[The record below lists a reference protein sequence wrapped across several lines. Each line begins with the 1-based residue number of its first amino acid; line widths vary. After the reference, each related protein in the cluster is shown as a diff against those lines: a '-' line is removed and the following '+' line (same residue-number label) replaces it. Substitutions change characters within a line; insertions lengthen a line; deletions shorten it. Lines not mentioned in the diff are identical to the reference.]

1 MKKLI
6 SLLVVLATLLSCF
19 MLTVSADNQIVSDE
33 GRLPF
38 EDVKENHWFYNAVK
52 FCYSNDIVSG
62 MNAYTFGFSG
72 QLTRAQFVTM
82 LANLENVNTGAYTVN
97 KFTDVKSNHWYYGAV
112 AWAYNEGIVSG
123 MTDTTFAPNG
133 VLTRAQLAT
142 VMRNYMSGKYSVTI
156 NNSVL
161 DQFTDKPK
169 AEYWYYD
176 AMVFAVS
183 TGLLSGNSNG
193 TLAATG
199 NVTRAQ
205 AAVIFESF
213 MNNYFYGSCAHS
225 FTSANCTVAST
236 CTKCGMVN
244 GLPVGH
250 ILSAYDCKTGGT
262 CMACDAYVKPSS
274 ILHNFTAATCTKPAT
289 CSRCYAARGEALG
302 HKWKAATCTTPK
314 TCTVCKAT
322 EGSAKGHNWK
332 AATCTAPKTC
342 VVCNKTEGYGI
353 GHNYSGNSCTRCGT
367 ASPYAKVSYNIKQK
381 GTYDKAT
388 NCYVYLEH
396 VGQGMA
402 VAVGYDASNGDL
414 AVVFHGQY
422 TDGAYD
428 VTTVFLPKSGTT
440 CRFEY
445 QYFTSTDSCIF
456 DGYGYIDALNF
467 YEGVIPS
474 FTSYDSNVSNP
485 GTARENAGYEMELAL
500 SYVNNLLADLGGVD
514 IAEFG
519 FEYYK

>member
-262 CMACDAYVKPSS
+262 CMACNAYVKPSS

-302 HKWKAATCTTPK
+302 HKWQAATCTAPK

-322 EGSAKGHNWK
+322 EGGVKGHNWK

-342 VVCNKTEGYGI
+342 AVCNAKEGNAL

-381 GTYDKAT
+381 GTYDKST
-388 NCYVYLEH
+388 NCYTYFTNTDY
-396 VGQGMA
+396 G
-402 VAVGYDASNGDL
+402 AVGVAYDASNGDL
-414 AVVFHGQY
+414 GVFFAGQY
-422 TDGAYD
+422 NSGAYD
-428 VTTVFLPKSGTT
+428 VTTLYLPKTGTT

-445 QYFTSTDSCIF
+445 QYFTSTDDCLF
-456 DGYGYIDALNF
+456 EGYGYIEAKTFN
-467 YEGVIPS
+467 ESVIPGYS
-474 FTSYDSNVSNP
+474 KYNGNASDLQ
-485 GTARENAGYEMELAL
+485 TARENAGFEIHLAL
-500 SYVNNLLADLGGVD
+500 SDVNYLLSNLGGVN

-519 FEYYK
+519 FNYYK